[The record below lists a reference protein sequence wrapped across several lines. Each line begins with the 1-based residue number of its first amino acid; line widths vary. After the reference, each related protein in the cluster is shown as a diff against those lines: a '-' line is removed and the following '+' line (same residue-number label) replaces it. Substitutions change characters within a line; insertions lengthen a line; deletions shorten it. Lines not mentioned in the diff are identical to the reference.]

1 MATGMTS
8 SISGTQTISSVY
20 EMSTADDVLNI
31 ANAILH
37 LSLPAGDIEMMQGA
51 DTLTVSNST
60 VNGDT
65 GVAIKLGSGNDK
77 VTLQNSTI
85 TSRISLASG
94 DDLVIIAGS
103 AQSTVTLNA
112 LDPDQT
118 SIDTDEDLTTL
129 SLGDGNDILELNA
142 VLAGTGVIR
151 FGNGVDTLKF
161 NAGTLNNSGGMDK
174 LENLSVTSLGGKTY
188 RDIILTG
195 TGNQIT
201 WGGNLVGSDNTKS
214 VIIEAVENSPK
225 ASVSFVTDTNS
236 VSNIGFNI
244 SDRTFTQSGSG
255 TWEIS
260 GRTTDTAFIAD
271 DSIVTIYN
279 AVFTENKTG
288 FAGENTNWNISNTE
302 ISKNTSKGAIITGGS
317 LTFDDVSF
325 TDNKNALSLTSA
337 SLVGTEGAFTSN
349 QSDVYGAA
357 IYAQNG
363 QIDLENTGFK
373 DNTNIVDKTQA
384 DSVSATAKGGGI
396 WSTESYL
403 TISQAEF
410 KNNTAAASAV
420 AVFNNTSAIR

>member
-31 ANAILH
+31 VSAILH

-60 VNGDT
+60 VDGDT

-94 DDLVIIAGS
+94 DDLVIIAGT

-151 FGNGVDTLKF
+151 FGKGVDTLKF

-214 VIIEAVENSPK
+214 
-225 ASVSFVTDTNS
+225 
-236 VSNIGFNI
+236 
-244 SDRTFTQSGSG
+244 
-255 TWEIS
+255 
-260 GRTTDTAFIAD
+260 
-271 DSIVTIYN
+271 
-279 AVFTENKTG
+279 
-288 FAGENTNWNISNTE
+288 
-302 ISKNTSKGAIITGGS
+302 
-317 LTFDDVSF
+317 
-325 TDNKNALSLTSA
+325 
-337 SLVGTEGAFTSN
+337 
-349 QSDVYGAA
+349 
-357 IYAQNG
+357 
-363 QIDLENTGFK
+363 DLFH
-373 DNTNIVDKTQA
+373 
-384 DSVSATAKGGGI
+384 S
-396 WSTESYL
+396 
-403 TISQAEF
+403 
-410 KNNTAAASAV
+410 
-420 AVFNNTSAIR
+420 